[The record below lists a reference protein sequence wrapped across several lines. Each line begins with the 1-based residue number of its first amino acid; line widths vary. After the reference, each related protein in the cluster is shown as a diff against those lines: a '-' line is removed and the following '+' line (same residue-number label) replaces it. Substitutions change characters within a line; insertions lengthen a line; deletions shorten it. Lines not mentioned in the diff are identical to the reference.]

1 MNEDKS
7 ETTGQRTDD
16 PMLDH
21 ACTMRI
27 ALAIARRQNELDL
40 RLHRI
45 EQALKLG
52 GHANFPSTDR
62 NQPTT
67 QKNKERTDNGRN
79 TADHDRIHVR
89 ARREEHHRGPF
100 QSQRD
105 HLLAQDQH
113 RRKLD
118 PHPIHDP
125 EHPVRPDP
133 ARRGH
138 EDHPV
143 AQRRIG
149 RHEHEVQPRKP
160 RLGRRVPAHR
170 TRMPRQQRGRRARP
184 GSCSSCSRPR
194 TWRTR

>member
-79 TADHDRIHVR
+79 TVDHDRSTR
-89 ARREEHHRGPF
+89 CRHR
-100 QSQRD
+100 
-105 HLLAQDQH
+105 
-113 RRKLD
+113 
-118 PHPIHDP
+118 
-125 EHPVRPDP
+125 
-133 ARRGH
+133 
-138 EDHPV
+138 
-143 AQRRIG
+143 
-149 RHEHEVQPRKP
+149 
-160 RLGRRVPAHR
+160 
-170 TRMPRQQRGRRARP
+170 
-184 GSCSSCSRPR
+184 
-194 TWRTR
+194 